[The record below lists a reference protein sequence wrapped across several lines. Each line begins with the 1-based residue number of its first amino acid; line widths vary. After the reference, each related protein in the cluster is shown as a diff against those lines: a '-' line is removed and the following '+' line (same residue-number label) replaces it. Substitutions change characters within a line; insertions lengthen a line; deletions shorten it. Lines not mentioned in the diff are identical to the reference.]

1 MPTAAAQAA
10 QARYPLTQGVNP
22 WLVTLSVM
30 LPTFME
36 VLDTAIA
43 SVALPYIAGS
53 LSASN
58 SEATWVLT
66 SYLVA
71 NAVILPASN
80 WFARRFGRKRFL
92 LTCVIIFTVASFFCG
107 AAPSLGIIL
116 LARVMQGAGGG
127 ALQPL
132 SQSILLE
139 SFPIQK
145 RSMAMAAYGL
155 GIVVAPVLGPT
166 LGGWL
171 TDTFSWRYAFY
182 INIPIGILA
191 VIMITRFVHD
201 PPYIKNAKVSPFD
214 NIGFGLLIVW
224 TGCLQVVLDKG
235 QEDDWFGAVWVRWA
249 VAALILAFV
258 GWIWRSWTNPKGL
271 VDLHILKDRNFR
283 TGCFMIAL
291 LGMCIYITIAILP
304 LYYQE
309 VLGYTAFTA
318 GLVVGPRG
326 IGSFIGSP
334 IVGFLGSRVDPRK
347 LLCAGFLGFAVCSYI
362 FGTVNLS
369 IGPYTLLIPILLTG
383 FALSFVFVPLA
394 TMSTSTI
401 SRNDM
406 GNATGLFNML
416 RNIGGSIGIA
426 MASTA
431 LIRRAALHQTEIG
444 AHITTS
450 TMVFQQR
457 SSALAY
463 YLGHHVG
470 PAQARAGAGGMLYG
484 LMIQQSA
491 LMAYVDVFRW
501 TALLAFFCACAT
513 WLFKKPPKNAAP
525 PPRRP
530 LRLRS
535 SSKSTAVIP
544 IPSRIVILERV
555 SHDGRVEGLAV
566 AFAVP
571 FFPPHRPRLRT

>member
-1 MPTAAAQAA
+1 MTTPAA

-22 WLVTLSVM
+22 WMVTASVM

-92 LTCVIIFTVASFFCG
+92 LTCVILFTVASFFCG
-107 AAPSLGIIL
+107 AAPSLAVIL
-116 LARVMQGAGGG
+116 LARVLQGAGGG

-139 SFPIQK
+139 SFSLRD
-145 RSMAMAAYGL
+145 RSKAMAAYGL

-171 TDTFSWRYAFY
+171 TDTWSWRYAFY

-191 VIMITRFVHD
+191 VIMISRFVHD
-201 PPYIKNAKVSPFD
+201 PPYIKNAKVGPFD

-224 TGCLQVVLDKG
+224 TGCLQIVLDKG

-249 VAALILAFV
+249 VAALVVALI
-258 GWIWRSWTNPKGL
+258 GWLWRSWANPKGL

-283 TGCFMIAL
+283 TGLFMIAM

-309 VLGYTAFTA
+309 ILGYTAFTA

-334 IVGFLGSRVDPRK
+334 IIGFLNSRFDPRK
-347 LLCAGFLGFAVCSYI
+347 LLCLGFLGFAVCAFI
-362 FGTVNLS
+362 FGTVDLD
-369 IGPYTLLIPILLTG
+369 IGPYTLLIPITLTG

-394 TMSTSTI
+394 TLATSTI

-426 MASTA
+426 MATTA
-431 LIRRAALHQTEIG
+431 LIRRADLYQTYLAANLSPSG
-444 AHITTS
+444 A
-450 TMVFQQR
+450 VLQQK
-457 SSALAY
+457 SAAMAY
-463 YLGHHVG
+463 YLGHRIG
-470 PAQARAGAGGMLYG
+470 PASARPGSFGLIYG
-484 LMIQQSA
+484 LMQQQA
-491 LMAYVDVFRW
+491 AMRAYVDVFRW
-501 TALLAFFCACAT
+501 TAVLALICACAV
-513 WLFKKPPKNAAP
+513 WLFKKPAKLGGAP
-525 PPRRP
+525 PG
-530 LRLRS
+530 
-535 SSKSTAVIP
+535 A
-544 IPSRIVILERV
+544 
-555 SHDGRVEGLAV
+555 H
-566 AFAVP
+566 
-571 FFPPHRPRLRT
+571 

>member
-1 MPTAAAQAA
+1 MTTASAQIGAHPTESLAKARAKYAAAALE
-10 QARYPLTQGVNP
+10 RYPLTQGVNP
-22 WLVTLSVM
+22 WLVTVSVM

-92 LTCVIIFTVASFFCG
+92 LTCVIIFTIASFFCG

-116 LARVMQGAGGG
+116 LARIMQGAGGG

-139 SFPIQK
+139 SFPVQK

-182 INIPIGILA
+182 INIPVGLLA
-191 VIMITRFVHD
+191 VFMITRFVHD
-201 PPYIKNAKVSPFD
+201 PPYIKNAKVGPFD

-224 TGCLQVVLDKG
+224 SGCLQIVLDKG

-249 VAALILAFV
+249 VAALIVSLI
-258 GWIWRSWTNPKGL
+258 GWLWHSWTHPRGL
-271 VDLHILKDRNFR
+271 VDLHILKNRNFG
-283 TGCFMIAL
+283 TGCFLIAL

-334 IVGFLGSRVDPRK
+334 IIGFLGSHIDNRK
-347 LLCAGFLGFAVCSYI
+347 LLSIGFLGFGVCALI
-362 FGTVNLS
+362 FGTVNLD
-369 IGPYTLLIPILLTG
+369 IGPTTLLIPILITG

-394 TMSTSTI
+394 TLSTSTLT
-401 SRNDM
+401 REQM

-431 LIRRAALHQTEIG
+431 LIRRAAFHQANIG
-444 AHITTS
+444 ANVTAS
-450 TMVFQQR
+450 GYVLQQK
-457 SSALAY
+457 SAALAG
-463 YLGHHVG
+463 YLGHHLG
-470 PAQARAGAGGMLYG
+470 PSAARPGSLGMIYG
-484 LMIQQSA
+484 LLEQQA
-491 LMAYVDVFRW
+491 VLKAYVDVFRW
-501 TALLAFFCACAT
+501 TALLAFFCAGAV
-513 WLFKKPPKNAAP
+513 WLFKKPIKHEPLP
-525 PPRRP
+525 PG
-530 LRLRS
+530 
-535 SSKSTAVIP
+535 V
-544 IPSRIVILERV
+544 
-555 SHDGRVEGLAV
+555 H
-566 AFAVP
+566 
-571 FFPPHRPRLRT
+571 

>member
-1 MPTAAAQAA
+1 MPTAEAQT
-10 QARYPLTQGVNP
+10 RYPLTQGVNP
-22 WLVTLSVM
+22 WLVTVSVM

-53 LSASN
+53 LSSTN

-107 AAPSLGIIL
+107 AAPSLAVIL
-116 LARVMQGAGGG
+116 LARVLQGAGGG

-139 SFPIQK
+139 SFPPAK

-182 INIPIGILA
+182 INIPVGILA
-191 VIMITRFVHD
+191 VILIANFVHD
-201 PPYIKNAKVSPFD
+201 PPFIKNAKVGPFD

-235 QEDDWFGAVWVRWA
+235 QEDDWFGALWVRWA
-249 VAALILAFV
+249 VAGIIAGFI
-258 GWIWRSWTNPKGL
+258 GWIWRSWTKKNGL
-271 VDLHILKDRNFR
+271 VDLHVLKNRNFR
-283 TGCFMIAL
+283 TGCFLIAL
-291 LGMCIYITIAILP
+291 LGACIYITITILP

-326 IGSFIGSP
+326 VGSFIGSP
-334 IVGFLGSRVDPRK
+334 VIGVLGSRIDNRK
-347 LLCAGFLGFAVCSYI
+347 LLCLGFIGFGVCALF
-362 FGTVNLS
+362 FGMVNLD
-369 IGPYTLLIPILLTG
+369 IGPYTLLIPITVTG

-394 TMSTSTI
+394 TMTTATL
-401 SRNDM
+401 SREEM

-426 MASTA
+426 MATTA

-444 AHITTS
+444 ANLTAS
-450 TMVFQQR
+450 SPVLQQK
-457 SSALAY
+457 SALMAAY
-463 YLGHHVG
+463 LSHHVG
-470 PAQARAGAGGMLYG
+470 GAQARPGTMG
-484 LMIQQSA
+484 LVYELMQQQSA

-501 TALLAFFCACAT
+501 TALLAFFCALAV
-513 WLFKKPPKNAAP
+513 WLFKKPPRHAAP
-525 PPRRP
+525 PPG
-530 LRLRS
+530 
-535 SSKSTAVIP
+535 A
-544 IPSRIVILERV
+544 
-555 SHDGRVEGLAV
+555 H
-566 AFAVP
+566 
-571 FFPPHRPRLRT
+571 

>member
-1 MPTAAAQAA
+1 MPTAAA

-22 WLVTLSVM
+22 WLVTVSVM

-92 LTCVIIFTVASFFCG
+92 LICVTIFTVASFFCG

-139 SFPIQK
+139 SFPVAK

-182 INIPIGILA
+182 INIPVGILA
-191 VIMITRFVHD
+191 VFMISRFVHD
-201 PPYIKNAKVSPFD
+201 PPYIKNAKVGPFD
-214 NIGFGLLIVW
+214 NLGFGLLIVW
-224 TGCLQVVLDKG
+224 TGALQIVLDKG
-235 QEDDWFGAVWVRWA
+235 QEDDWFGAIWVRWA
-249 VAALILAFV
+249 VAALILAFI

-283 TGCFMIAL
+283 TGCFMIAM

-326 IGSFIGSP
+326 IGSFVGSP
-334 IVGFLGSRVDPRK
+334 LIGFLALRRLPRLCRLLVHLRHSQSRHRTLHAAHSHPAHR
-347 LLCAGFLGFAVCSYI
+347 LRAQLCLCPA
-362 FGTVNLS
+362 
-369 IGPYTLLIPILLTG
+369 
-383 FALSFVFVPLA
+383 
-394 TMSTSTI
+394 
-401 SRNDM
+401 
-406 GNATGLFNML
+406 
-416 RNIGGSIGIA
+416 
-426 MASTA
+426 
-431 LIRRAALHQTEIG
+431 
-444 AHITTS
+444 
-450 TMVFQQR
+450 
-457 SSALAY
+457 
-463 YLGHHVG
+463 GHHEHLHHLPRRHG
-470 PAQARAGAGGMLYG
+470 QRHRPLQHAPQHRRLHRHRHGHHRAH
-484 LMIQQSA
+484 
-491 LMAYVDVFRW
+491 
-501 TALLAFFCACAT
+501 
-513 WLFKKPPKNAAP
+513 
-525 PPRRP
+525 PPRR
-530 LRLRS
+530 S
-535 SSKSTAVIP
+535 
-544 IPSRIVILERV
+544 
-555 SHDGRVEGLAV
+555 
-566 AFAVP
+566 
-571 FFPPHRPRLRT
+571 PPD

>member
-1 MPTAAAQAA
+1 MTTANAAA

-22 WLVTLSVM
+22 WLVTVSVM

-92 LTCVIIFTVASFFCG
+92 LTCVVLFTIASFFCG
-107 AAPSLGIIL
+107 AAPSLAIIL
-116 LARVMQGAGGG
+116 LARVLQGAGGG

-139 SFPIQK
+139 SFPVQK

-182 INIPIGILA
+182 INIPVGILA
-191 VIMITRFVHD
+191 VILISRFVHD
-201 PPYIKNAKVSPFD
+201 PPFIKNAKVGPFD

-224 TGCLQVVLDKG
+224 TGCLQIVLDKG

-249 VAALILAFV
+249 VTALVLALV
-258 GWIWRSWTNPKGL
+258 GWIWHSWRTPQGL
-271 VDLHILKDRNFR
+271 VDLHILKNRNFR
-283 TGCFMIAL
+283 TGCFLIAL

-334 IVGFLGSRVDPRK
+334 VIGVLGSRIDPRK
-347 LLCAGFLGFAVCSYI
+347 LLCAGFIGFGVCSLI
-362 FGTVNLS
+362 FGTVDLD
-369 IGPYTLLIPILLTG
+369 IGPYTLLIPIMITG

-394 TMSTSTI
+394 TLSTSTL
-401 SRNDM
+401 SRQEM

-431 LIRRAALHQTEIG
+431 LIRRAAFHQTLIG
-444 AHITTS
+444 ANLTA
-450 TMVFQQR
+450 
-457 SSALAY
+457 SSAVLQQKSAVIAA
-463 YLGHHVG
+463 YLGHRLG
-470 PAQARAGAGGMLYG
+470 PGAARPGSMGLLYG
-484 LMIQQSA
+484 LMEQQSA
-491 LMAYVDVFRW
+491 LKAYVDVFRW
-501 TALLAFFCACAT
+501 TALLAFFCAGAV
-513 WLFKKPPKNAAP
+513 WLFKKPDKLAKMP
-525 PPRRP
+525 
-530 LRLRS
+530 
-535 SSKSTAVIP
+535 
-544 IPSRIVILERV
+544 
-555 SHDGRVEGLAV
+555 EGM
-566 AFAVP
+566 
-571 FFPPHRPRLRT
+571 H

>member
-1 MPTAAAQAA
+1 MPLSAA

-22 WLVTLSVM
+22 WLVTVSVM

-92 LTCVIIFTVASFFCG
+92 LFCVIIFTVASFFCG

-116 LARVMQGAGGG
+116 LARVLQGAGGG

-139 SFPIQK
+139 SFPIEK
-145 RSMAMAAYGL
+145 RSMSMAAYGL
-155 GIVVAPVLGPT
+155 GIVLAPVLGPT

-182 INIPIGILA
+182 INIPVGILA
-191 VIMITRFVHD
+191 VVLITRFVHD
-201 PPYIKNAKVSPFD
+201 PPYIKNAKLSPFD
-214 NIGFGLLIVW
+214 NIGFGLLMVW
-224 TGCLQVVLDKG
+224 TGALQIVLDKG

-249 VAALILAFV
+249 VAALVVALA
-258 GWIWRSWTNPKGL
+258 GWIWHSWKHPEGL
-271 VDLHILKDRNFR
+271 VNLNVLRDRNFR
-283 TGCFMIAL
+283 TGCFMIAM
-291 LGMCIYITIAILP
+291 LGMAIYITIAILP

-334 IVGFLGSRVDPRK
+334 VVGFLGSRMDQRI
-347 LLCAGFLGFAVCSYI
+347 LLSGGFLV
-362 FGTVNLS
+362 FGICALFFGMVNLD
-369 IGPYTLLIPILLTG
+369 IGPYTLLIPITLTG

-394 TMSTSTI
+394 TMATSTI
-401 SRNDM
+401 PREEM

-416 RNIGGSIGIA
+416 RNIGGSIGIS
-426 MASTA
+426 MATTA
-431 LIRRAALHQTEIG
+431 LIRRAALHQNEIG
-444 AHITTS
+444 TNLSPAIL
-450 TMVFQQR
+450 QQR
-457 SSALAY
+457 SAALAY
-463 YLGHHVG
+463 YLAHRIG
-470 PAQARAGAGGMLYG
+470 PAQARPGSFGMLYG
-484 LMIQQSA
+484 LMQQQSA

-501 TALLAFFCACAT
+501 TALLAFFCAAAS
-513 WLFKKPPKNAAP
+513 WLFKKPVKGAKP
-525 PPRRP
+525 P
-530 LRLRS
+530 
-535 SSKSTAVIP
+535 TGV
-544 IPSRIVILERV
+544 
-555 SHDGRVEGLAV
+555 H
-566 AFAVP
+566 
-571 FFPPHRPRLRT
+571 